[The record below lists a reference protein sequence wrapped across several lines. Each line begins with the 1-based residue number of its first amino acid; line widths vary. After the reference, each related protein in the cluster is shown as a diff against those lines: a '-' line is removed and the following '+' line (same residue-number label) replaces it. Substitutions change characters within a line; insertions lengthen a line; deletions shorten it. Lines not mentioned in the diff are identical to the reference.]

1 MDEATMERRLKQ
13 LDDVTAVA
21 VLPGNLTD
29 GYMVGMANGLLLA
42 QATMQGT
49 DPVYIKISGEGQA
62 PANPPTFEQAIAE
75 AVNCHSRENG
85 SNTPDFMLA
94 SFLANCLTAFDGAV
108 RTREAWYGRDPDRG
122 PGLADAPASPAAS
135 PTQVA

>member
-21 VLPGNLTD
+21 VLPGNVTD
-29 GYMVGMANGLLLA
+29 SYMRGMANGLILA
-42 QATMQGT
+42 QATMR
-49 DPVYIKISGEGQA
+49 DVEPAYLKINGEGQA
-62 PANPPTFEQAIAE
+62 AANPSTFEQALAE
-75 AVNCHSRENG
+75 VVNCHSRENG